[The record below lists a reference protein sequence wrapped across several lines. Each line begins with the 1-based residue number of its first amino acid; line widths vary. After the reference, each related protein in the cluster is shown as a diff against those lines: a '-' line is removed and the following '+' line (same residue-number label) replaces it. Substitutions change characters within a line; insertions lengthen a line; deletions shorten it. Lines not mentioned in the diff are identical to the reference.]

1 MLVLRRVAGKFWR
14 PVLAGVRRPE
24 HRHGHHHR
32 CRRDRGRARA
42 LPQGLAART
51 GAGPV
56 AAVLC
61 HLRPLLRGARLGAS
75 QGRRDGSRPGNLAL
89 RRELLRVPAEGGEG
103 RVRERVPHRGCT
115 AAEERPPVVAQR
127 DPGLLPGV
135 CGHRSGSRELDRPAG
150 RALVCGAERGGRA
163 LVRECELPG
172 ALRLGAPRA
181 EAGAVRAGAAAA
193 LLGHGVPRDEPRH
206 VQARAARG
214 PPCSCRQALSDLAGV
229 RLLASAA
236 HRLRHDDSAGLLP
249 AAVAHGHAPQASCS
263 STPAGGAGLQARADA
278 RPRAS
283 QGEKHILL
291 QVGAFGADGG
301 EVVPC
306 NATQGCAAKVSGAA
320 HTIIFSA
327 PRSKSTPA
335 GHFGKDCSCCFC
347 DGAQSK
353 YACSPCLQV
362 GAFCTARFL

>member
-236 HRLRHDDSAGLLP
+236 SRLRDDDSAGLIP
-249 AAVAHGHAPQASCS
+249 AAVPHGHAPQASCS
-263 STPAGGAGLQARADA
+263 STPAGGSGLQARSVA
-278 RPRAS
+278 RTLAA
-283 QGEKHILL
+283 QVAEHLVLL
-291 QVGAFGADGG
+291 RVGAPGEGG
-301 EVVPC
+301 EEVLPHS
-306 NATQGCAAKVSGAA
+306 ATQGRALREIGAA
-320 HTIIFSA
+320 HTSH
-327 PRSKSTPA
+327 RSY
-335 GHFGKDCSCCFC
+335 HM
-347 DGAQSK
+347 
-353 YACSPCLQV
+353 LQ
-362 GAFCTARFL
+362 L